1 MIIYLNKFSHIENFT
16 MKQALKSAIYY
27 SHDNK
32 NYNKNYNIISEYFYS
47 NQDEFNN
54 IINGFRSDIHI
65 RNVFGNNNNIC
76 YEICNNISQ
85 DYHDLLIDNLDVL
98 LIITRKDNVIK
109 ICKVNDDKDKNN
121 IGIIKIDSVI
131 AELNLTSYNST
142 SWYKYPLY
150 LGVIGLGLICV
161 SVYHS
166 DKPFDGF

>member
-1 MIIYLNKFSHIENFT
+1 

-27 SHDNK
+27 SQE
-32 NYNKNYNIISEYFYS
+32 NKNYNIISEYFYS

-76 YEICNNISQ
+76 YEICNNISK

-150 LGVIGLGLICV
+150 LGAIGFGLICV
-161 SVYHS
+161 SIYHS
-166 DKPFDGF
+166 DEPFEPFNGF